1 MADFSEEYCKYH
13 DFERKGDFNIWGEF
27 DKLKEDTY
35 ISIICEGYGF
45 IAIGKTKNNPTEP
58 LLLIRF
64 NLAIQEGY
72 WEGEIPEGLNE
83 EDAVWVLYS
92 KLK

>member
-27 DKLKEDTY
+27 DKLEEDTY

-45 IAIGKTKNNPTEP
+45 IGIGKKKDESEP
-58 LLLIRF
+58 QLLFRF
-64 NLAIQEGY
+64 GTAIQEGY
-72 WEGEIPEGLNE
+72 WNEGIPEGLNE
-83 EDAVWVLYS
+83 EDCVWIKYN